1 MSGYFFY
8 NFVIDKN
15 MVMIKGGV
23 NVDVTINESS
33 NKYEGMLDT
42 ILKIPGVKV
51 DREQFLLQTLSSKIK
66 DGNIINLA
74 IETDP
79 ITAGI
84 AVEKLDKIAKS
95 LIKKRT
101 ENTSIA
107 SFAAGIPGGIAM
119 AATIPADTIQFLAT
133 AIKLAQELVYLYGY
147 GEIGNKSQ
155 LNEDI
160 KRELIIYL
168 GVMLGVEKSASA
180 LRVLTSKISVQVMK
194 RTSRRA
200 LTKTTLY
207 PIVKRIGTI
216 IGVKVTKASFAKGV
230 SKAVPI
236 VGGIVSGGTSYISM
250 KHMGNRLREV
260 LSDSLDYTE
269 EDYNKD
275 LKEVYDEV
283 INVNY
288 SEE

>member
-119 AATIPADTIQFLAT
+119 AATIPADTIQFLTT

-155 LNEDI
+155 LDEDI

>member
-1 MSGYFFY
+1 
-8 NFVIDKN
+8 
-15 MVMIKGGV
+15 
-23 NVDVTINESS
+23 
-33 NKYEGMLDT
+33 
-42 ILKIPGVKV
+42 
-51 DREQFLLQTLSSKIK
+51 
-66 DGNIINLA
+66 
-74 IETDP
+74 
-79 ITAGI
+79 
-84 AVEKLDKIAKS
+84 
-95 LIKKRT
+95 
-101 ENTSIA
+101 
-107 SFAAGIPGGIAM
+107 
-119 AATIPADTIQFLAT
+119 
-133 AIKLAQELVYLYGY
+133 
-147 GEIGNKSQ
+147 
-155 LNEDI
+155 
-160 KRELIIYL
+160 
-168 GVMLGVEKSASA
+168 
-180 LRVLTSKISVQVMK
+180 MK

-207 PIVKRIGTI
+207 PIIKRIGTI

>member
-155 LNEDI
+155 LDEDI

>member
-155 LNEDI
+155 LDEDI

-207 PIVKRIGTI
+207 PIIKRIGTI

>member
-1 MSGYFFY
+1 M
-8 NFVIDKN
+8 
-15 MVMIKGGV
+15 
-23 NVDVTINESS
+23 DVTINESS

-119 AATIPADTIQFLAT
+119 AATIPADTIQFLTT

-155 LNEDI
+155 LDEDI